1 MRLERI
7 ERDVTLQCCTSL
19 GLQRR
24 DIHGH
29 RHKLLRAHRCRCYA
43 RGNRHVNIESVAD
56 VQPSWEPHQQE
67 WRAVDVLSV
76 AAAVD
81 EHQAI
86 SSQKLRHPKRL
97 LERPPSLPAQ
107 FVLGWR
113 CRCDAAKQLGL
124 CRGVPLD
131 EGLLRFSEGRL
142 GPNEEVAARP
152 ESSGRAHVPWRDDIG
167 WSQDLLAL
175 PLLHQIERGMCRDV
189 IVQDDDEATIS
200 HVLAQRWLRTK
211 REALV
216 RIEMAICTRTRPGSV
231 GSREVKRA
239 ARGEMDVQLLRLRCR
254 CTYIA

>member
-1 MRLERI
+1 MVSEGVCVSNRTNLDDIFEDSGI
-7 ERDVTLQCCTSL
+7 DSVRD
-19 GLQRR
+19 
-24 DIHGH
+24 
-29 RHKLLRAHRCRCYA
+29 
-43 RGNRHVNIESVAD
+43 
-56 VQPSWEPHQQE
+56 
-67 WRAVDVLSV
+67 
-76 AAAVD
+76 
-81 EHQAI
+81 
-86 SSQKLRHPKRL
+86 
-97 LERPPSLPAQ
+97 
-107 FVLGWR
+107 
-113 CRCDAAKQLGL
+113 
-124 CRGVPLD
+124 LD